1 MAFARQH
8 EHSMTAETSRI
19 KTKLSNLNAL
29 LSDLE
34 SQLDPILSKPLPE
47 TIVGLE
53 LIQQAKLQTV
63 LPYLVYDL
71 VFSESASLTAAYML
85 TRLLV
90 YLKAKGT
97 DPKTH
102 AVVAELVG
110 DHRPEYDTSI
120 NETRTECDNIL
131 IRSRR

>member
-1 MAFARQH
+1 
-8 EHSMTAETSRI
+8 MTAETSRI
-19 KTKLSNLNAL
+19 KTKLADLNAL

-34 SQLDPILSKPLPE
+34 SQLEPILSKPLPE
-47 TIVGLE
+47 TIIGLE

-71 VFSESASLTAAYML
+71 VFSEVTSLTAVPML

-90 YLKAKGT
+90 YLKAKGI

-110 DHRPEYDTSI
+110 DHQPEYGTFISEI
-120 NETRTECDNIL
+120 RTEYDNIL
-131 IRSRR
+131 IRSTK